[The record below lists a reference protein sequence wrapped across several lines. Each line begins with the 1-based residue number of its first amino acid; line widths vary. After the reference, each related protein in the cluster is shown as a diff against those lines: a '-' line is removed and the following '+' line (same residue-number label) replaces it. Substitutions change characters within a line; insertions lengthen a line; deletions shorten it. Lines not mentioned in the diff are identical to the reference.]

1 MDDVLTTIAG
11 WAVEGRPPLWIIG
24 GVAVAACF
32 VVFNTVRIALY
43 LPQLRTCLRDMHGCP
58 TINLFTWCSWI
69 IANAST
75 GLYMWMF
82 QGDAWGLVLNM
93 GNAAM
98 CAATVAVALM
108 KRRRHRNAHGP
119 RAGQLS
125 VAFEGNEGEHRQ
137 TGAAQPQR
145 ALQVGQVDDRG
156 AFDHRGA

>member
-11 WAVEGRPPLWIIG
+11 WAVEGRPLLWIIG

-43 LPQLRTCLRDMHGCP
+43 LPQLHTCLRHMHGCP
-58 TINLFTWCSWI
+58 TINLSTWCSWI

-82 QGDAWGLVLNM
+82 QGDAWG
-93 GNAAM
+93 
-98 CAATVAVALM
+98 
-108 KRRRHRNAHGP
+108 RAHGP
-119 RAGQLS
+119 WAGQLS

>member
-11 WAVEGRPPLWIIG
+11 WAVEGRPLLWIIG

-82 QGDAWGLVLNM
+82 QGDAWGLALNL

-98 CAATVAVALM
+98 CAATVALALV
-108 KRRRHRNAHGP
+108 KRRHHRRVHKMREPGVSGL
-119 RAGQLS
+119 RT
-125 VAFEGNEGEHRQ
+125 R
-137 TGAAQPQR
+137 
-145 ALQVGQVDDRG
+145 RG
-156 AFDHRGA
+156 